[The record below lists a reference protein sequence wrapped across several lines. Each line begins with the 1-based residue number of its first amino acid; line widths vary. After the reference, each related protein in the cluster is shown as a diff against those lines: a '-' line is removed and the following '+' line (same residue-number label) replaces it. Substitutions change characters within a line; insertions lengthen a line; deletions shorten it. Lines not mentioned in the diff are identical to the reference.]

1 MVMSSTHAL
10 PFSILNPIAQLLLF
24 IWAIF
29 TTPIAVVISLRY
41 KSGSDKPESDYLFS
55 RLLIIIGV
63 DLDFL
68 VWLDLSI

>member
-10 PFSILNPIAQLLLF
+10 PFSILNPIAQFLLF

-29 TTPIAVVISLRY
+29 TIPIAMVISLRY
-41 KSGSDKPESDYLFS
+41 TSEFDKPESDYLFS
-55 RLLIIIGV
+55 RLLLIIGV

-68 VWLDLSI
+68 ASLDLPI